1 MISRTILMLTF
12 LWAGAALAES
22 DLAAETRA
30 AADALEAASVSL
42 QEAEGA
48 RDRIRAL
55 TATVK
60 AFEFGLEAM
69 REGLR
74 RATIREAQLS
84 LQLEARNAEIA
95 ELLAALQ
102 AIGATPPPALMLH
115 PSGAIGAA
123 RSAMILS
130 EVTPALNARA
140 AALRRDLDEVR
151 TLRLLQQN
159 SADTLQSG
167 LKGAQSAR
175 TKLSQAVANR
185 TDLPQRFTEDPVR
198 TAILLAATE
207 TLDGFATGLVDIN
220 ADQVSDPDTD
230 ISIRKGA
237 LQLPVQGRILHRAGQ
252 SDAAGVTRPGIII
265 ATRPRAL
272 VTSPTAATIRYLGPL
287 LNLGNVAIL
296 EPQSDMLFVFAGLD
310 QVFGEVGQVIPEDA
324 PVGLMG
330 GDTAE
335 IGTIL
340 SLSGDGTGTDRSETL
355 YIEVRQGNRPV
366 DPESWFQTKKDG

>member
-1 MISRTILMLTF
+1 MISRLILVLSL
-12 LWAGAALAES
+12 LWPGVVLAES
-22 DLAAETRA
+22 DLGAETRA

-42 QEAEGA
+42 QEAESA

-60 AFEFGLEAM
+60 AFEDGLEAM

-74 RATIREAQLS
+74 SATIREAQIS

-102 AIGATPPPALMLH
+102 TIGATPPPVLMLH

-123 RSAMILS
+123 RSGMILS
-130 EVTPALNARA
+130 EVTPALNTRA

-159 SADTLQSG
+159 SADTLQEG
-167 LKGAQSAR
+167 LKGAQNAR

-198 TAILLAATE
+198 TAILLASTE

-230 ISIRKGA
+230 ISIQKGA
-237 LQLPVQGRILHRAGQ
+237 LQLPVQGRILHRSGQ
-252 SDAAGVTRPGIII
+252 PDAAGIVRPGIIV

-287 LNLGNVAIL
+287 LDLGNVAIL